1 MIGGLRFGTG
11 AVELKKAER
20 CGHLRSGLAV
30 WSLAVGHVLTEEAV
44 MSAGKEHA
52 AHTSCCK

>member
-11 AVELKKAER
+11 AVKLKKAEG

-30 WSLAVGHVLTEEAV
+30 WSLAAGQVLTEEAV
-44 MSAGKEHA
+44 MSAGKGQA
-52 AHTSCCK
+52 VHTSVCK

>member
-11 AVELKKAER
+11 AVELTRAES

-30 WSLAVGHVLTEEAV
+30 WSLAAGHVLTEEAV
-44 MSAGKEHA
+44 MSAGKGHA
-52 AHTSCCK
+52 VHTSICK